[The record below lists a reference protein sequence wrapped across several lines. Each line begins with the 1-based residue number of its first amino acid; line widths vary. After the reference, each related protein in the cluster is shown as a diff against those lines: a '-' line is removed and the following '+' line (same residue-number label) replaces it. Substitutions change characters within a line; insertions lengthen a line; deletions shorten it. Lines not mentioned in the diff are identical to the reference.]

1 MEPVADERKNKKA
14 DRAEGKNRGDGV
26 GGIFIVRIN
35 RAFGGDDGGDAAD
48 RRADGEQRGEFWRQT
63 EGTAEIGHKNEG

>member
-26 GGIFIVRIN
+26 GGIFIVGIN

-48 RRADGEQRGEFWRQT
+48 RGADGE
-63 EGTAEIGHKNEG
+63 